1 MKKILALLLAAS
13 FMIALTSCSL
23 IRKATDP
30 SEQPSVQPAAN
41 DDDKPTDTGKK
52 ELTASEAEA
61 LIKEN
66 ASDVTSVSATG
77 KIVAEN
83 DGTEY
88 YIFEVTEGDR
98 RSLRYV
104 SKAGDIRGALSSG
117 NVDTAYAES
126 AFKNKY
132 GEENA
137 KTGGKYKLVYEGL
150 LKSGET
156 YCYSFAVYEVAGDR
170 ESYSFNFLVTVD
182 GKMSAETKIDH

>member
-1 MKKILALLLAAS
+1 MKKLIAILLAAS

-30 SEQPSVQPAAN
+30 SEQPAQPAQN
-41 DDDKPTDTGKK
+41 EETTPSDPGNK

-66 ASDVTSVSATG
+66 TSDVTSVSATG

-88 YIFEVTEGDR
+88 YVFEVTEGDR

-156 YCYSFAVYEVAGDR
+156 YCYSFAVYEVAGDK

>member
-1 MKKILALLLAAS
+1 MKKLIALLLAVL
-13 FMIALTSCSL
+13 FMTALASCSL

-30 SEQPSVQPAAN
+30 SEQPAQPAQN
-41 DDDKPTDTGKK
+41 EETTPSDPENK

-88 YIFEVTEGDR
+88 YVFEVTEGDR
-98 RSLRYV
+98 KSLRYV

-132 GEENA
+132 GEENT

-156 YCYSFAVYEVAGDR
+156 YCYSFAVYEVAGDK

-182 GKMSAETKIDH
+182 GKMSAETKINH

>member
-1 MKKILALLLAAS
+1 MKKLIAILLAAS

-30 SEQPSVQPAAN
+30 SEQPAQPAQN
-41 DDDKPTDTGKK
+41 EETTPSDSGNK

-66 ASDVTSVSATG
+66 TSDVTSVSATG

-88 YIFEVTEGDR
+88 YVFEVTEGDR

-156 YCYSFAVYEVAGDR
+156 YCYSFAVYEVAGDK

>member
-1 MKKILALLLAAS
+1 MKKLIAILLAAS

-30 SEQPSVQPAAN
+30 SEQPAQPAQN
-41 DDDKPTDTGKK
+41 EETTPSDTGNK

-88 YIFEVTEGDR
+88 YVFEVTEGDR
-98 RSLRYV
+98 KSLRYV

-156 YCYSFAVYEVAGDR
+156 YCYSFAVYEVAGDK

-182 GKMSAETKIDH
+182 GKMSAETKINH

>member
-1 MKKILALLLAAS
+1 MKKLIALLLTVL
-13 FMIALTSCSL
+13 FMTALASCSL

-30 SEQPSVQPAAN
+30 SEQPAQPAQN
-41 DDDKPTDTGKK
+41 EETTPSDPENK

-88 YIFEVTEGDR
+88 YVFEVTEGDR
-98 RSLRYV
+98 KSLRYV

-156 YCYSFAVYEVAGDR
+156 YCYSFAVYEVAGDK

-182 GKMSAETKIDH
+182 GKMSAETKINH

>member
-1 MKKILALLLAAS
+1 MKKVLAILFVLS
-13 FMIALTSCSL
+13 FMFALASCSL

-30 SEQPSVQPAAN
+30 SEQPTVNTAGDDTTPADPEN
-41 DDDKPTDTGKK
+41 KTF
-52 ELTASEAEA
+52 TASEAEA
-61 LIKEN
+61 LVKESV
-66 ASDVTSVSATG
+66 SDSTSVSATG

-88 YIFEVTEGDR
+88 YIFEVVEGDR

-104 SKAGDIRGALSSG
+104 SKAGEVRGALTSG

-156 YCYSFAVYEVAGDR
+156 YCYSFAVYEVAGDK

>member
-1 MKKILALLLAAS
+1 MKKLIAFLLAAS

-30 SEQPSVQPAAN
+30 SEQPAQPAQN
-41 DDDKPTDTGKK
+41 EETTPSDSGNK

-66 ASDVTSVSATG
+66 TSDVTSVSATG

-88 YIFEVTEGDR
+88 YVFEVTEGDR

-156 YCYSFAVYEVAGDR
+156 YCYSFAVYEVAGDK

>member
-1 MKKILALLLAAS
+1 MKKIFAVILVMS
-13 FMIALTSCSL
+13 FMIALASCSL
-23 IRKATDP
+23 IRKVSD
-30 SEQPSVQPAAN
+30 QPAAI
-41 DDDKPTDTGKK
+41 TEGEDTNIAEPEKD
-52 ELTASEAEA
+52 EISASEAEA
-61 LIKEN
+61 LVKESVPDT
-66 ASDVTSVSATG
+66 ASVSATG

-88 YIFEVTEGDR
+88 YIFEVVEGDR

-104 SKAGDIRGALSSG
+104 SKTGEILGALTSG

-156 YCYSFAVYEVAGDR
+156 YCYSFAVYEVTGDT
-170 ESYSFNFLVTVD
+170 EAYSFNFLVTVD